1 MNTGRKVL
9 FCHGLESG
17 PHGSKYQAL
26 CDAGHEV
33 VAPDCRGLS
42 LRERVDA
49 VARILKELR
58 PYVVGSSYGGITAVL
73 AGMHAGVELPGLVL
87 CAPALERDEAPND
100 DPSNLALIGP
110 TVIIHGLQDEL
121 IPIDVSRR
129 YALRTG
135 CRLVEVADGH
145 RLAGSQAE
153 ILAALASL

>member
-1 MNTGRKVL
+1 MNTGRRVL

-26 CDAGHEV
+26 CDAGHDV
-33 VAPDCRGLS
+33 IAPDCRGLS
-42 LRERVDA
+42 LRERVD
-49 VARILKELR
+49 VVVPILKELR

-73 AGMHAGVELPGLVL
+73 AGMHAGVDLPRLVL
-87 CAPALERDEAPND
+87 CAPALERQEEPNT
-100 DPSNLALIGP
+100 DPGKLRLVGP
-110 TVIIHGLQDEL
+110 TIIIHGIEDDV

-135 CRLVEVADGH
+135 ARLVEVADGH